1 VRCVPALRRAPL
13 GLRARPGRRLIRPRR
28 EAPLTTRGRSRAR
41 ASFFDPRGP
50 LARVLPGYEERP
62 GQRRLSEAIGR
73 VLTEGGTLLA
83 EAGTGTGK
91 TLAYLLPAV
100 DLGERVVVS
109 TGTKNLQEQLVTK
122 DIPLLAKALGRSLR
136 VALMK
141 GRANYLCRLRFQ
153 SFAASP
159 TFARLAELPLF
170 RTVERW
176 AKRTVL
182 GDRAEIDG
190 LPDSVV
196 FWRDIS
202 AASENCIGQ
211 SCSRFEDCFVTRMRQ
226 RALEA
231 DLVVVNHHLLCA
243 DLAVKE
249 SSYGR
254 VVPEYDTVVLDE
266 AHMLEDVATQYF
278 GLQMS
283 FLRANDLARD
293 VERELSA
300 AKIDARDVRAEAEGL
315 RARAERLFQSLA
327 AQKGRRLAGGW
338 MSPQI
343 EEETGALLHRYDGL
357 RTAILALSQS
367 PDAVAGLAAR
377 SVEQKEEL
385 AFLTAAD
392 DDRFVYFVEARGRAV
407 FLRATPV
414 DVSEVLRERLFGGV
428 RAAALTSATLAVDE
442 GFSYIKGRLGI
453 ASAESL
459 LVPSPFDYAKQALL
473 YVPRGM
479 PEPSSPTFVREAAD
493 EIVRLLAASRG
504 RAFVLFTSYAN
515 MNGVAERIAE
525 DIPFPVFVQGE
536 APKGALLEAFRNTP
550 GAVLLATGSFWQGV
564 DVVGEQLSCVIIDK
578 LPFASPADPVV
589 AARIERLRARGESPF
604 DDYQVPEAILAL
616 KQGLGRLIRS
626 TSDRGVL
633 AVLDSRIVER
643 PYGTRFLASLPPAP
657 LTHDVADVERF
668 FEAGGAAPRND
679 G

>member
-1 VRCVPALRRAPL
+1 
-13 GLRARPGRRLIRPRR
+13 
-28 EAPLTTRGRSRAR
+28 
-41 ASFFDPRGP
+41 
-50 LARVLPGYEERP
+50 
-62 GQRRLSEAIGR
+62 
-73 VLTEGGTLLA
+73 
-83 EAGTGTGK
+83 
-91 TLAYLLPAV
+91 
-100 DLGERVVVS
+100 
-109 TGTKNLQEQLVTK
+109 
-122 DIPLLAKALGRSLR
+122 
-136 VALMK
+136 MK
-141 GRANYLCRLRFQ
+141 GRANYLCRLRFH
-153 SFAASP
+153 SFSASP
-159 TFARLAELPLF
+159 TFARLAEVPLF
-170 RTVERW
+170 RSVERW
-176 AKRTVL
+176 AKRTQL

-190 LPDSVV
+190 LPDSVA

-211 SCSRFEDCFVTRMRQ
+211 SCALFEECYITRMRQ

-243 DLAVKE
+243 DVAVKE

-254 VVPEYDTVVLDE
+254 VIPEYDTAVLDE

-278 GLQMS
+278 GLHMS
-283 FLRANDLARD
+283 FLRADDLARD

-300 AKIDARDVRAEAEGL
+300 AGVDARDVRAEAEGL

-327 AQKGRRLAGGW
+327 AQKGRRLTSGW
-338 MSPQI
+338 MSSQV
-343 EEETGALLHRYDGL
+343 EEEAGALLRRYDGL
-357 RTAILALSQS
+357 RTAILALPQG
-367 PDAVAGLAAR
+367 PDPVAGLAVRAA
-377 SVEQKEEL
+377 EQKEEL
-385 AFLTAAD
+385 AFLAAAD

-414 DVSEVLRERLFGGV
+414 DVSEVLRERLLGGL
-428 RAAALTSATLAVDE
+428 RAVALTSATLAVDE
-442 GFSYIKGRLGI
+442 GFSYIKRRLGI
-453 ASAESL
+453 PAAESL
-459 LVPSPFDYAKQALL
+459 LVPSPFDYERQSLL

-479 PEPSSPTFVREAAD
+479 PEPSSPTFVSAASE

-525 DIPFPVFVQGE
+525 DLPFPVFVQGE

-589 AARIERLRARGESPF
+589 AARIDRLKAQGENPF
-604 DDYQVPEAILAL
+604 ECYQVPEAILAL

-633 AVLDSRIVER
+633 AVLDSRLVER
-643 PYGTRFLASLPPAP
+643 PYGSRFLASLPPAP

-668 FEAGGAAPRND
+668 FASEVASARSEGSR
-679 G
+679 